1 MRSTSAKHYREAVT
15 AKRLRAQRAIF
26 FGFTDRLI
34 INIYLPMV
42 TYFLYITCH
51 GGRFAVPLTAAASR
65 YVLRTFF
72 TRSRTTSSGLP
83 ITPHFIHAIERSE
96 LPAKQAAWRQ
106 HANQL
111 APTQTDTIVQRV
123 LWVPELQGCY
133 SLLIHF
139 SEYSG
144 EIYPKCTIHFGYSRA
159 AAQQDSS

>member
-1 MRSTSAKHYREAVT
+1 MGAKHYREAVT

-34 INIYLPMV
+34 IHIYLPMI
-42 TYFLYITCH
+42 TYFFIHHLSWRPLRGTSH
-51 GGRFAVPLTAAASR
+51 SGRFAVRASH
-65 YVLRTFF
+65 VFHSDQNHLLWPTHHPTF
-72 TRSRTTSSGLP
+72 
-83 ITPHFIHAIERSE
+83 HAIERSE

-144 EIYPKCTIHFGYSRA
+144 EMYPKMYNTFRVF
-159 AAQQDSS
+159 